1 MVHVLVRDVLVK
13 LIQKVHKDINRQIDF
28 LEQIFILK
36 EQEVH
41 ANDRC
46 LLLNERKKFLKALQN
61 SERREGNYSKASRN
75 PYE

>member
-13 LIQKVHKDINRQIDF
+13 LIQKVHKDLNRQIDF

-41 ANDRC
+41 PNDV
-46 LLLNERKKFLKALQN
+46 
-61 SERREGNYSKASRN
+61 Y
-75 PYE
+75 Y